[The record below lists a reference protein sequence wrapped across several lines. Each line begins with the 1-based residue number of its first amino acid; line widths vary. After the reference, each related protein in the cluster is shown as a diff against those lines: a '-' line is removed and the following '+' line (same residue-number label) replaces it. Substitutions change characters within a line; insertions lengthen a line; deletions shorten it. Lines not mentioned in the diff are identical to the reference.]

1 MALSPDWT
9 GCDAFTA
16 SVSLDDTQAGAVFQ
30 WGVIADIASA
40 PNTWVVPTEV
50 PDQNSTGDNVGNGG
64 ATLRVNGGQINA
76 VIPAHG
82 FVVLEKV
89 SQQISKGQY
98 FYKNLLTKSRFVFAS
113 GGASPAPTRAK
124 SANLSFRPSV
134 RVIIFCFRE
143 LAMRLALR
151 FFDQWSRVVREICPG
166 LRLVALAWWR
176 FCRTRHAGTGR
187 DRAL

>member
-1 MALSPDWT
+1 MALLRVNFTFHTGLKHKRFFNVRLSGSWDATGRFSNQWSNVPMALSPDWT

-16 SVSLDDTQAGAVFQ
+16 SVSLDDTQVGAVFQ

-89 SQQISKGQY
+89 S
-98 FYKNLLTKSRFVFAS
+98 
-113 GGASPAPTRAK
+113 
-124 SANLSFRPSV
+124 
-134 RVIIFCFRE
+134 
-143 LAMRLALR
+143 
-151 FFDQWSRVVREICPG
+151 
-166 LRLVALAWWR
+166 
-176 FCRTRHAGTGR
+176 
-187 DRAL
+187 